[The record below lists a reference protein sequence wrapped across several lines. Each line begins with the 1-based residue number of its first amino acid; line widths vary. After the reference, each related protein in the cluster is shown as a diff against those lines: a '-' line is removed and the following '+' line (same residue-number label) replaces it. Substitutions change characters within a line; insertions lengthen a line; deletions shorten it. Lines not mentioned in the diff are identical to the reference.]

1 MNTRTPVKSLI
12 DLKMTH
18 WYLSRKPVIQEAINR
33 YPPGYY
39 IFSANGEVYK
49 LTGWSNPEEKRGEL
63 DVYIYLEREIHEGTE
78 RLRVHP
84 QYVSPEEDTVEVEEI
99 QEVTSVQEVD
109 FEAAPMVIA
118 EPIGYNIG
126 KRIGQEIKFLVD
138 SGERRFFTSIMQAQG
153 FMLAHNVST
162 EEELEDF
169 VYEPVYS

>member
-84 QYVSPEEDTVEVEEI
+84 QYVSPEEDIVQVEEVQDTIPI
-99 QEVTSVQEVD
+99 QDAEYVPAPPIVT
-109 FEAAPMVIA
+109 
-118 EPIGYNIG
+118 GYNVG
-126 KRIGQEIKFLVD
+126 KSINGEIKYLVD
-138 SGERRFFTSIMQAQG
+138 SGERRLFANVS
-153 FMLAHNVST
+153 LAKSFLLDNSFAST
-162 EEELEDF
+162 EEELNSF
-169 VYEPVYS
+169 VYEPVFS